1 MYVCMYY
8 KLMFSLNEQKGFIND
23 FLDVLEVDDTM
34 REMKNKCQ
42 SFEFD
47 NINIALKH
55 SMLPE
60 NIKGQIK
67 EFDDNIV
74 HEKHCELEKQIFA
87 LEHEH
92 CRIDMTRCTWYILLV
107 IWYSW
112 IYSNQRNIWVWRLW
126 F

>member
-92 CRIDMTRCTWYILLV
+92 CRIDMTRCT
-107 IWYSW
+107 
-112 IYSNQRNIWVWRLW
+112 
-126 F
+126 